1 MSLDPQQ
8 RNIIKKSRKYIN
20 NLKESNELLRSI
32 FDTQLIGMCV
42 LEAKRGES
50 GELVDFQI
58 QFLNKELEML
68 TKRTDLVGKLYGQEF
83 PGIKQMG
90 LYDLMVKTLETGKSH
105 RMEYKYPHDGFDKWF
120 SSMFVKLGDGLIAS
134 NLDITDRKQIEL
146 DKLTLIAE
154 QNQKIF
160 WATLSA
166 QEEERKRIAETLH
179 NGLGQLLYGVKLS
192 LGQLDL
198 EKELLDMESLRKI
211 KSDTMGLLTK
221 AIEQS
226 RSISHELTPVIL
238 EDFGLKEAISEI
250 CKEISP
256 LYKTECYIKG
266 FKYKLSKHVEL
277 AIYRILQE
285 LVTNVIKHADATEIK
300 INVEINSKVVDIRV
314 TDNGIGFTGD
324 MERTGIGLTII
335 KNKLKL
341 LNGSL
346 KLAYN
351 KEGTVVDIVLPYKT
365 AVA

>member
-1 MSLDPQQ
+1 MINESE
-8 RNIIKKSRKYIN
+8 KSIN
-20 NLKESNELLRSI
+20 NHKGSNELLQSV

-42 LEAKRGES
+42 LEARRGES

-58 QFLNKELEML
+58 QFLNKELEIL
-68 TKRTDLVGKLYGQEF
+68 TQRTDLVGKLYGQEF
-83 PGIKQMG
+83 PGIKKIG

-105 RMEYKYPHDGFDKWF
+105 RMEYKYLHEGFDKWF
-120 SSMFVKLGDGLIAS
+120 ASMFVKLGDGLIAS
-134 NLDITDRKQIEL
+134 NLDITDRKQAEV

-211 KSDTMGLLTK
+211 KSDTLGLLTK
-221 AIEQS
+221 AIQQS

-238 EDFGLKEAISEI
+238 EDFGLKEAIREI

-256 LYKTECYIKG
+256 TYKTECYFEG
-266 FKYKLSKHVEL
+266 FEHKLSRHVEL
-277 AIYRILQE
+277 AIYRMVQE
-285 LVTNVIKHADATEIK
+285 LVTNVVKHANATDIK
-300 INVEINSKVVDIRV
+300 INVEINSKVVHIRV

-341 LNGSL
+341 LDGSL
-346 KLAYN
+346 KLAYDRDR
-351 KEGTVVDIVLPYKT
+351 GTKVNIVLPYKT